1 MKDVIYGK
9 AALVLFSAASLLAA
23 SASPAQTIDA
33 ETRQSMI
40 ANYTEAQTLF
50 DAGDFEQA
58 KLKVFEVVQ
67 MGGGYSAP
75 PSSLN
80 LFMMTLVATDDLDRA
95 RLIFNELAKRPVT
108 PAIAENMRAYA
119 PRLGLEL
126 SPLPGQRDEIASRQN
141 RRKQAMEVA
150 RATWLNNDVQLLQD
164 REERRRVAEAKVL
177 KEQWER
183 DMEQHRATVQQANL
197 AREKYDT
204 EREEYERKMAEWT
217 ETYGEGS

>member
-1 MKDVIYGK
+1 MKHVFFCR
-9 AALVLFSAASLLAA
+9 AALVLGAAASLLAA
-23 SASPAQTIDA
+23 GTSSAQAIAA
-33 ETRQSMI
+33 ETRQTMI
-40 ANYTEAQTLF
+40 AGYSEAKSLF
-50 DAGDFEQA
+50 DAGRYEQA

-75 PSSLN
+75 PSALD
-80 LFMMTLVATDDLDRA
+80 LFMMTLVATGDLDRA

-119 PRLGLEL
+119 PRLGLEAS
-126 SPLPGQRDEIASRQN
+126 SPPGQRDEIASRQIK
-141 RRKQAMEVA
+141 RKQAMEVA

-164 REERRRVAEAKVL
+164 REERRKVAEAKVL
-177 KEQWER
+177 KAQWER
-183 DMEQHRATVQQANL
+183 DMEQHRETVQQANL